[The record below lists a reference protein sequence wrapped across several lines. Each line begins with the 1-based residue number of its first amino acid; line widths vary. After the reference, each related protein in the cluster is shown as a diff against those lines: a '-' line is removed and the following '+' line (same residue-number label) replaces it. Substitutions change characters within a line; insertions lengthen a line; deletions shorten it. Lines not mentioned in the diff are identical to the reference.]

1 MAHQLTIVARL
12 VLAFLI
18 GALIGWDRE
27 TRGKPAGFR
36 TLTMVSLASALYVTA
51 VREAAAA
58 IGEPADMGRAM
69 AGIAQG
75 VGFLGAGAI
84 MQSKGE
90 VRWLTTAAS
99 LWAAAALGYAA
110 GAGQYL
116 VAGVGTL
123 LVLTILRWLPAI
135 EERIRQPNGK
145 KQSKGQVEANRPDD

>member
-1 MAHQLTIVARL
+1 
-12 VLAFLI
+12 
-18 GALIGWDRE
+18 
-27 TRGKPAGFR
+27 
-36 TLTMVSLASALYVTA
+36 
-51 VREAAAA
+51 
-58 IGEPADMGRAM
+58 
-69 AGIAQG
+69 
-75 VGFLGAGAI
+75 

-135 EERIRQPNGK
+135 EERIRQPKGK
-145 KQSKGQVEANRPDD
+145 KQAKGQAETPPPGD

>member
-1 MAHQLTIVARL
+1 MANQLEIVARL

-51 VREAAAA
+51 ARGAAAA
-58 IGEPADMGRAM
+58 VGEPADMARAM

-84 MQSKGE
+84 LQAKGE

-110 GAGQYL
+110 GTGQYL
-116 VAGVGTL
+116 VAAVGTL
-123 LVLTILRWLPAI
+123 LVLATLRWLPAI
-135 EERIRQPNGK
+135 EELIRNP
-145 KQSKGQVEANRPDD
+145 KGRDAAPPSDGDQRPD